1 MATLFIADL
10 HLQTE
15 EPAITAGFLRF
26 LRGEAKSADALYI
39 LGDLFEAWIGD
50 DDPNPLHREIAAAI
64 KVLVDSGVPC
74 YFIHGNR
81 DFLIG
86 QRYARES
93 GMTLLPEE
101 QVLNLYGRNILIM
114 HGDTLCTDD
123 TGYLAFRAKVH
134 TPWIQKVFL
143 ALPLFIR
150 NRIAARMRAGSKAAN
165 SSKSM
170 TIMDVNPQ
178 AVVKVMEKHRVQWLI
193 HGHTHR
199 PDVHSLIAN
208 GEPAHRFR
216 RLAQRRI
223 DGQSY
228 AGRCRTDRLPVLTP
242 PRLFAHFPT
251 TQPFSLPVLHAIL
264 CALESSVFRTTGVLR
279 RMSSRN
285 NPARVAIVMGSKSD
299 WATMQFAAEIFEI
312 LNVPHHVEV
321 VSAHRTPDKLF
332 SFAESA
338 EENGYEVI
346 IAGAGGAAHLPGM
359 IAAKTLVPVLGVPV
373 QSAALSGVDSLYSI
387 VQMPRGIPVGTLA
400 IGKAG
405 AANAALLAA
414 QILAT
419 HDKDLHQ
426 RLAEWRKAQTDEVL
440 DNPDPRGAA

>member
-50 DDPNPLHREIAAAI
+50 DDPNPLHCEMAAAI
-64 KVLVDSGVPC
+64 HALVDSGVPC

-86 QRYARES
+86 KRYARES

-101 QVLNLYGRNILIM
+101 QVLDLYGRKVLIM

-178 AVVKVMEKHRVQWLI
+178 AVVRVMEKHDVQWLI

-208 GEPAHRFR
+208 GQPAHR
-216 RLAQRRI
+216 
-223 DGQSY
+223 
-228 AGRCRTDRLPVLTP
+228 V
-242 PRLFAHFPT
+242 
-251 TQPFSLPVLHAIL
+251 
-264 CALESSVFRTTGVLR
+264 
-279 RMSSRN
+279 
-285 NPARVAIVMGSKSD
+285 
-299 WATMQFAAEIFEI
+299 
-312 LNVPHHVEV
+312 
-321 VSAHRTPDKLF
+321 
-332 SFAESA
+332 
-338 EENGYEVI
+338 
-346 IAGAGGAAHLPGM
+346 
-359 IAAKTLVPVLGVPV
+359 VLGAWHTEGSMVKVTPE
-373 QSAALSGVDSLYSI
+373 GVELI
-387 VQMPRGIPVGTLA
+387 AFPF
-400 IGKAG
+400 
-405 AANAALLAA
+405 
-414 QILAT
+414 
-419 HDKDLHQ
+419 
-426 RLAEWRKAQTDEVL
+426 
-440 DNPDPRGAA
+440 

>member
-26 LRGEAKSADALYI
+26 LHGEAKSADALYI

-50 DDPNPLHREIAAAI
+50 DDPNPLHRDMAAAI
-64 KVLVDSGVPC
+64 KALVDSGVPC

-101 QVLNLYGRNILIM
+101 QVLDLYGRNILIM

-143 ALPLFIR
+143 TLPLFIR

-178 AVVKVMEKHRVQWLI
+178 AVVNVMEKHRVQWLI

-199 PDVHSLIAN
+199 PDVHSLIVN
-208 GEPAHRFR
+208 GEPAHR
-216 RLAQRRI
+216 
-223 DGQSY
+223 
-228 AGRCRTDRLPVLTP
+228 V
-242 PRLFAHFPT
+242 
-251 TQPFSLPVLHAIL
+251 
-264 CALESSVFRTTGVLR
+264 
-279 RMSSRN
+279 
-285 NPARVAIVMGSKSD
+285 
-299 WATMQFAAEIFEI
+299 
-312 LNVPHHVEV
+312 
-321 VSAHRTPDKLF
+321 
-332 SFAESA
+332 
-338 EENGYEVI
+338 
-346 IAGAGGAAHLPGM
+346 
-359 IAAKTLVPVLGVPV
+359 VLGAWHSEGSMVKVTPE
-373 QSAALSGVDSLYSI
+373 GVELI
-387 VQMPRGIPVGTLA
+387 AFPF
-400 IGKAG
+400 
-405 AANAALLAA
+405 
-414 QILAT
+414 
-419 HDKDLHQ
+419 
-426 RLAEWRKAQTDEVL
+426 
-440 DNPDPRGAA
+440 